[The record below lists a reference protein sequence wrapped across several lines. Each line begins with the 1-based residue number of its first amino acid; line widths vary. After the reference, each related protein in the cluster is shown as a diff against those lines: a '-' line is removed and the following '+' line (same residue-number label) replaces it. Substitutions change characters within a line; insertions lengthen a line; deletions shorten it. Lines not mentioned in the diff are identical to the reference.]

1 LAGCEFG
8 EPSIAISPVPTVT
21 ASVQDGLQAFR
32 GKVVILDFWATWCG
46 PCRAEIPGFV
56 KLQEKYREKGL
67 EIIGVSIDPIAP
79 QGGGAPAVEPFMRT
93 YGINYTVWL
102 VNSAEAMQGYDVS
115 RGIPT
120 TYVLDRSGKVVKSY
134 VGMPPKAEQV
144 FEDAVKQL
152 L

>member
-1 LAGCEFG
+1 
-8 EPSIAISPVPTVT
+8 VT
-21 ASVQDGLQAFR
+21 ASVQDGLQGFR
-32 GKVVILDFWATWCG
+32 GKVVLLDFWATWCG

-56 KLQEKYREKGL
+56 RLQEKYREKGL

-93 YGINYTVWL
+93 NGINYTVWL
-102 VNSAEAMQGYDVS
+102 VNNADAMQGYDVS

-120 TYVLDRSGKVVKSY
+120 TYVIDRSGKIVKTY
-134 VGMPPKAEQV
+134 VGAQPEQV
-144 FEDAVKQL
+144 FENAVKQL

>member
-1 LAGCEFG
+1 
-8 EPSIAISPVPTVT
+8 
-21 ASVQDGLQAFR
+21 
-32 GKVVILDFWATWCG
+32 
-46 PCRAEIPGFV
+46 
-56 KLQEKYREKGL
+56 
-67 EIIGVSIDPIAP
+67 
-79 QGGGAPAVEPFMRT
+79 
-93 YGINYTVWL
+93 
-102 VNSAEAMQGYDVS
+102 MQGYDVS